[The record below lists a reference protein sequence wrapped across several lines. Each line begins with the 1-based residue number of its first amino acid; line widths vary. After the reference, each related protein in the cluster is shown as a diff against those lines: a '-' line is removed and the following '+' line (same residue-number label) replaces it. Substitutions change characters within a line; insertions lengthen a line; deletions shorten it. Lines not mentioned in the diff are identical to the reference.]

1 MVESIGL
8 DKIKDE
14 VRIYLQHFTEEFEV
28 LKVCDGF
35 PKKRYTLGKQIAQ
48 GSFGIVTEGR
58 DKETGLAVAIKKIFI
73 DHRFKNRELEILMQV
88 NDHPFILK
96 LDNYFYSNT
105 NKDVD

>member
-1 MVESIGL
+1 MS
-8 DKIKDE
+8 DD
-14 VRIYLQHFTEEFEV
+14 
-28 LKVCDGF
+28 F
-35 PKKRYTLGKQIAQ
+35 PKKRYSVGKTIAH

-58 DKETGLAVAIKKIFI
+58 DHETGLKVAIKRIFI
-73 DHRFKNRELEILMQV
+73 DHRFKNRELDTLMLV

>member
-1 MVESIGL
+1 M
-8 DKIKDE
+8 
-14 VRIYLQHFTEEFEV
+14 
-28 LKVCDGF
+28 KVGDDF
-35 PKKRYTLGKQIAQ
+35 PKERYAVGRQIAH

-73 DHRFKNRELEILMQV
+73 DHRFQNRELDILMQV